1 MKMYLEK
8 VKEIAENLNWN
19 VSIDENY
26 VNFQT
31 YSSAEQDFNMI
42 IPYDENDTVW
52 EFIENIYSYYDEFDV
67 SYEAYLWLDE
77 SGHGTNGA
85 PYEMI
90 DVYKDMEECKEEIH
104 RLWYE
109 LNNYDWDSEEV

>member
-1 MKMYLEK
+1 MKKYLEK
-8 VKEIAENLNWN
+8 VKEIAKSLDWN

-26 VNFQT
+26 INFQT
-31 YSSAEQDFNMI
+31 FSSAGQDFNMSI
-42 IPYDENDTVW
+42 VYPSNDNIW
-52 EFIENIYSYYDEFDV
+52 EFIESIYSYYDNFDC

-77 SGHGTNGA
+77 SGHGKNGA

-90 DVYKDMEECKEEIH
+90 DVYKDMEECEEEMH

-109 LNNYDWDSEEV
+109 LNNYDWDSEED